1 MARKVK
7 SGAAAAPLFAAR
19 EKLPRRDAM
28 RLLALMAGTLCAMMV
43 IIGVSIKVLGA
54 NWIACMAPL
63 LFPRVTIMAMQLL
76 TKMKAKGSEY

>member
-28 RLLALMAGTLCAMMV
+28 RLLALMAGTL
-43 IIGVSIKVLGA
+43 
-54 NWIACMAPL
+54 
-63 LFPRVTIMAMQLL
+63 
-76 TKMKAKGSEY
+76 